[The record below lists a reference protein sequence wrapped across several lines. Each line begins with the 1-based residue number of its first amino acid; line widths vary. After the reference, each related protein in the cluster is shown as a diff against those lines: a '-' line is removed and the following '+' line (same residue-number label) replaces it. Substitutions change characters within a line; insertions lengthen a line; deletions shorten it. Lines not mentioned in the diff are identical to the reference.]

1 MMSDITITL
10 NKRQSEVLNTLLSA
24 EIMKLD
30 LHYGTQKNTERQSVC
45 YSIRDKLI
53 ESEKEH
59 EQLEELK
66 AYKEIGTVK
75 GYKEALRAYTEE
87 YQWRKELQTE
97 LDRCIETIEKIQA
110 SIRSNNRERVVEQL
124 EDLLIRL
131 KNY

>member
-59 EQLEELK
+59 E
-66 AYKEIGTVK
+66 
-75 GYKEALRAYTEE
+75 
-87 YQWRKELQTE
+87 
-97 LDRCIETIEKIQA
+97 
-110 SIRSNNRERVVEQL
+110 
-124 EDLLIRL
+124 
-131 KNY
+131 